1 MKSMVMTNSG
11 PIHHGRFRS
20 IDPSAQGLLWL
31 LGGGVLG
38 TIGIVGES
46 TIATACGLIV
56 TLAAGILHIRSSR
69 AAWRND
75 HRVASLSGAETGAWA
90 WRLDDGTTWLDEGFR
105 RIVGINDHHAFGRF
119 DDFIQR
125 VHPEDLASLHPIIE
139 SGTEGR
145 GSLDV
150 VLRFR
155 GDDDEWRPIR
165 LLGGVNDDPG
175 MEPAI
180 RGIAMSCGKMVG
192 GNAGTRSNE
201 ELIRVLTQL
210 ARTNGELDSA
220 RLDLEHRNR
229 ELESARSAAV
239 DATRSKGEFLANMS
253 HEIRTPLGAII
264 GSAEILAY
272 EREGLD
278 SPSTEPGRRR
288 EFVETIHRNAE
299 HLLALV
305 SDVLDLS
312 KIEATRMEIAPV
324 PTDVGRVA
332 EDVVKMLGGP
342 VARRTLDLRVET
354 DPDVPPLLLVD
365 PVRYRQVLLNLVGN
379 AIKFTQQGSVVICIS
394 WEVESGQLRTTV
406 TDTGIGMDASVL
418 ERIFDPF
425 RQADGSTTR
434 QFGGTGLGL
443 AISRELCRLMNGD
456 LTARSEAGVGST
468 FLVDFPA
475 EKAVCDIQATEQPAV
490 PDGLRVLLAEDGPDN
505 QRLISHLLGVLG
517 AEVETV
523 ENGQEAIDRILGGG
537 PPLDLVLMDMQMPL
551 MDGWEAT
558 RRLRNAGSGIPVL
571 ALTANAMPGDRQACL
586 EAGCDDYLA
595 KPVRRDA
602 LGAAIAA
609 ILSRQIST
617 RRAG

>member
-1 MKSMVMTNSG
+1 MTNHG
-11 PIHHGRFRS
+11 PIHQGRFRS
-20 IDPSAQGLLWL
+20 IDPGSQGLLWL
-31 LGGGVLG
+31 LGGGVIG
-38 TIGIVGES
+38 AIGIVGGS
-46 TIATACGLIV
+46 TIATAAGLIV
-56 TLAAGILHIRSSR
+56 TLAAGIMHIRSSR

-90 WRLDDGTTWLDEGFR
+90 WRLDDGTTWLDDGFR
-105 RIVGINDHHAFGRF
+105 RIIGIDDQQPFGRF
-119 DDFIQR
+119 DDFLER
-125 VHPEDLASLHPIIE
+125 VHSEDLASLNPIIDH
-139 SGTEGR
+139 GTEGR
-145 GSLDV
+145 GSVDV
-150 VLRFR
+150 VLRLR
-155 GDDDEWRPIR
+155 GDDGEWRPIR
-165 LLGGVNDDPG
+165 LLGGATDDPG
-175 MEPAI
+175 VKPVI
-180 RGIAMSCGKMVG
+180 RGIAMSCGRFVG
-192 GNAGTRSNE
+192 NGRKRSNQ
-201 ELIRVLTQL
+201 ELIQVLTEL
-210 ARTNGELDSA
+210 ARANGELDTT

-229 ELESARSAAV
+229 ELESARIAAV
-239 DATRSKGEFLANMS
+239 DATRSKSEFLANMS

-278 SPSTEPGRRR
+278 SPSPEPGRRR

-305 SDVLDLS
+305 SDVLDLC

-324 PTDVGRVA
+324 PTDVARVA
-332 EDVVKMLGGP
+332 QDVVAMLGGP
-342 VARRTLDLRVET
+342 VARRTLDLRVESDAT
-354 DPDVPPLLLVD
+354 VPPLLSID

-379 AIKFTQQGSVVICIS
+379 AIKFTKQGSVVIRIFWDPKS
-394 WEVESGQLRTTV
+394 DRLRTTV
-406 TDTGIGMDASVL
+406 TDTGIGMQASVL
-418 ERIFDPF
+418 EKIFDPF

-443 AISRELCRLMNGD
+443 AISRELCRLMDGD
-456 LTARSEAGVGST
+456 LTARSKPGLGST
-468 FLVDFPA
+468 FEVNFAAQRGVLDP
-475 EKAVCDIQATEQPAV
+475 QTTELPVV

-505 QRLISHLLGVLG
+505 QRLISHLLGILG

-523 ENGQEAIDRILGGG
+523 ENGREAIDRILGGG

-558 RRLRNAGSGIPVL
+558 RRLRKAGSGIPVL

-586 EAGCDDYLA
+586 KAGCDDYLA

-602 LGAAIAA
+602 LGAAIAK
-609 ILSRQIST
+609 ILSERIST

>member
-1 MKSMVMTNSG
+1 M
-11 PIHHGRFRS
+11 
-20 IDPSAQGLLWL
+20 
-31 LGGGVLG
+31 
-38 TIGIVGES
+38 
-46 TIATACGLIV
+46 
-56 TLAAGILHIRSSR
+56 
-69 AAWRND
+69 
-75 HRVASLSGAETGAWA
+75 
-90 WRLDDGTTWLDEGFR
+90 
-105 RIVGINDHHAFGRF
+105 
-119 DDFIQR
+119 
-125 VHPEDLASLHPIIE
+125 
-139 SGTEGR
+139 
-145 GSLDV
+145 
-150 VLRFR
+150 
-155 GDDDEWRPIR
+155 
-165 LLGGVNDDPG
+165 
-175 MEPAI
+175 
-180 RGIAMSCGKMVG
+180 
-192 GNAGTRSNE
+192 
-201 ELIRVLTQL
+201 
-210 ARTNGELDSA
+210 
-220 RLDLEHRNR
+220 
-229 ELESARSAAV
+229 
-239 DATRSKGEFLANMS
+239 
-253 HEIRTPLGAII
+253 
-264 GSAEILAY
+264 
-272 EREGLD
+272 
-278 SPSTEPGRRR
+278 
-288 EFVETIHRNAE
+288 
-299 HLLALV
+299 
-305 SDVLDLS
+305 
-312 KIEATRMEIAPV
+312 
-324 PTDVGRVA
+324 
-332 EDVVKMLGGP
+332 
-342 VARRTLDLRVET
+342 ARRTLDLRVET

-394 WEVESGQLRTTV
+394 WDVESGQLRTTV

-475 EKAVCDIQATEQPAV
+475 EKAVRDIQATERPAV
-490 PDGLRVLLAEDGPDN
+490 PNGLRVLLAEDGPDN

-602 LGAAIAA
+602 LGAAIAG